1 MPHFS
6 VSVAEIGDY
15 LPNESQSPMTNR
27 AVFIQNGRVTR
38 LSHSLWRMSAQEAR
52 ELARALVNAADHL
65 DRVPPA
71 RPVWGVG

>member
-1 MPHFS
+1 
-6 VSVAEIGDY
+6 
-15 LPNESQSPMTNR
+15 MTNR